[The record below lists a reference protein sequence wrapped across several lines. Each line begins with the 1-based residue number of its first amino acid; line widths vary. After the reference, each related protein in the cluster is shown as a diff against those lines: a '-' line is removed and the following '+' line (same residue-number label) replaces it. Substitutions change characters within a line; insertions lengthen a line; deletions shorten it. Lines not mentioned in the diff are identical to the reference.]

1 MRITHREE
9 QILHLLADMHTYEDI
24 SKIIGIKYR
33 TVEDHVYN
41 LYLKTGINKKELLIK
56 YAIEHGYGMK
66 EVCA

>member
-9 QILHLLADMHTYEDI
+9 QILHLLAEMHTYEDI

-41 LYLKTGINKKELLIK
+41 LYIKTGVNKKELLIK
-56 YAIEHGYGMK
+56 YAIEHGYGKMP
-66 EVCA
+66 VTA